1 MLPQFVGD
9 GAGVPVLALYALS
22 LVALGGLWLTGLV
35 VLADRARAVLSAPR
49 VRRGIEGGMGAA
61 MIGFS
66 AKVATTH

>member
-1 MLPQFVGD
+1 MTATLLLVA
-9 GAGVPVLALYALS
+9 AGL
-22 LVALGGLWLTGLV
+22 LVALGGLWLTGPV